1 MAITKKNN
9 SIYLKNSL
17 LRILTFFL
25 STLTGLFGFT
35 FLVSVNVSD
44 AALYVASFGFYSLA
58 STTLLSIASIRKDK
72 FVSRLI
78 LREAAQISI
87 SKILT
92 ILNIAL
98 ALIVFFLGVY
108 KEFMILYLIQSI
120 SIYPLISSFQKGTYY
135 QFKKINKFWRFQFY
149 ASVTRASLVG
159 LLIFFES
166 FNALTFSLVHLIITF
181 QIYLSYHSSWKQLLI
196 RSRSLTIWLI
206 YFKPMR
212 LFEGFLRNCRVFV
225 ETGLSSIL
233 LSCTVLLGFSDKLN
247 LESQYAVIPYM
258 NVAIIA
264 LRQIF
269 YNFEV
274 QRKYISFP
282 PWQVMMLALLG
293 FIILNNAY
301 VYTYAW
307 DTISLILPGLAKNTD
322 NLFYFWSAQLI
333 FFTLSIG
340 TTQVEVFR
348 SSELFVFWSIF
359 LISLLASFAAVIMLN
374 NFALFLLV
382 VPFSLSVSSI
392 VSKLIKLV
400 RKAEG

>member
-1 MAITKKNN
+1 
-9 SIYLKNSL
+9 
-17 LRILTFFL
+17 
-25 STLTGLFGFT
+25 
-35 FLVSVNVSD
+35 
-44 AALYVASFGFYSLA
+44 
-58 STTLLSIASIRKDK
+58 
-72 FVSRLI
+72 
-78 LREAAQISI
+78 
-87 SKILT
+87 
-92 ILNIAL
+92 
-98 ALIVFFLGVY
+98 
-108 KEFMILYLIQSI
+108 
-120 SIYPLISSFQKGTYY
+120 
-135 QFKKINKFWRFQFY
+135 
-149 ASVTRASLVG
+149 
-159 LLIFFES
+159 
-166 FNALTFSLVHLIITF
+166 
-181 QIYLSYHSSWKQLLI
+181 
-196 RSRSLTIWLI
+196 
-206 YFKPMR
+206 MR